1 MGRACRRAASA
12 LATSPAK
19 LEDGRSIVPLRLG
32 APATPD
38 NSPPPSGQDAGDR
51 WAGLR
56 RQLLPLLAWV
66 ALALLLRWAVIE
78 PRWIP
83 SGSMLPALQLEDR
96 VLVEKLRV
104 RLQRTLPLGTVV
116 VFHPPPL
123 LQEAG
128 YDPSS
133 ALIKRVVGGPGD
145 RIAVQGGRLWRNGQ
159 AVRHDWNPEP
169 IDYSLEPLTV
179 PEGHLLVLGDNR
191 NASLDSHL
199 WGPLSD
205 QQLIGTAVW
214 RYWPLSRF
222 GPITNASG
230 QAGSLD

>member
-1 MGRACRRAASA
+1 M
-12 LATSPAK
+12 
-19 LEDGRSIVPLRLG
+19 
-32 APATPD
+32 
-38 NSPPPSGQDAGDR
+38 
-51 WAGLR
+51 
-56 RQLLPLLAWV
+56 PLLAWV

-104 RLQRTLPLGTVV
+104 RLHRPLPLGSVV

-133 ALIKRVVGGPGD
+133 ALIKRVVGLPGD
-145 RIAVQGGRLWRNGQ
+145 RIAVRGGRLWRNGA
-159 AVRHDWNPEP
+159 AVEHDWAAAP
-169 IDYSLEPLTV
+169 IDYSLEQVTV
-179 PEGHLLVLGDNR
+179 PPGHLLVLGDNR

-199 WGPLSD
+199 WGPLNERN
-205 QQLIGTAVW
+205 LIGTAVW
-214 RYWPLSRF
+214 RYWPPSRI
-222 GPITNASG
+222 GPIGGPSG
-230 QAGSLD
+230 PAGSLD

>member
-1 MGRACRRAASA
+1 VAA
-12 LATSPAK
+12 LQ
-19 LEDGRSIVPLRLG
+19 DGRSILPLRLG
-32 APATPD
+32 APASPR
-38 NSPPPSGQDAGDR
+38 NSPTPSGQGAGER
-51 WAGLR
+51 WAALW

-104 RLQRTLPLGTVV
+104 RLHQPLPLGAVV

-145 RIAVQGGRLWRNGQ
+145 CIAVRHGRLWRNGE
-159 AVRHDWNPEP
+159 AVQHDWNPEP

-214 RYWPLSRF
+214 RYWPLRRF
-222 GPITNASG
+222 GPLANASRWV
-230 QAGSLD
+230 GSLD